1 MASVCSCGF
10 LFEGGNVTVSG
21 KKILGT
27 SPMTLPD
34 RCVKCG
40 KDASRGRRVEQT
52 LYGYSPWIV
61 LTIFIGLLIFIIIYY
76 ATRQPLLLGYATCPD
91 CTRSRE
97 VKRRVSW
104 GAWALFAVLLV
115 AAVGFLSSVLGILS
129 AVAFVGAITA
139 SILAGPP
146 LRVIGV
152 SGNVFTVKGAGQE
165 FLAALGR
172 TRSY

>member
-1 MASVCSCGF
+1 V
-10 LFEGGNVTVSG
+10 
-21 KKILGT
+21 
-27 SPMTLPD
+27 TLPD

-52 LYGYSPWIV
+52 LYGYSQWLILTVFLGLIV
-61 LTIFIGLLIFIIIYY
+61 FIILYY
-76 ATRQPLLLGYATCPD
+76 VTRQALQLSYATCSE
-91 CTRSRE
+91 CARSRD

-104 GAWALFAVLLV
+104 GVWGLFVVLFV
-115 AAVGFLSSVLGILS
+115 TAFRVSSSVLWILS

-146 LRVIGV
+146 LRVVGV
-152 SGNVFTVKGAGQE
+152 SGDVFTIKGAGQE

-172 TRSY
+172 PRSS